1 MASPEQSH
9 EGRTGRTELDDRA
22 RSVPGA
28 SGAGRFGPEPEE
40 NQPGHHPAEEQ
51 DRPPLDDFAAKFGI
65 APDSSG
71 DAGGTAPA
79 PEARPD
85 QDDDVRPEVSSSG
98 DAARPAEAGDDG
110 VAASREAHGRHLVP
124 EPVRRVWVVTVR
136 RGLLPALGGI
146 RSVTEALERAA
157 RDSIR

>member
-22 RSVPGA
+22 RSVPGS

-65 APDSSG
+65 ASDTTG
-71 DAGGTAPA
+71 
-79 PEARPD
+79 EA
-85 QDDDVRPEVSSSG
+85 
-98 DAARPAEAGDDG
+98 AEAEPPPGDRPGHDDLARSEAAPPDG
-110 VAASREAHGRHLVP
+110 RGGARGRHLLP
-124 EPVRRVWVVTVR
+124 DPVHRVWAVTVR
-136 RGLLPALGGI
+136 RGVLPALGGI
-146 RSVTEALERAA
+146 RSATDALERVA
-157 RDSIR
+157 RHSIR